1 MGASPRD
8 DTVAVMTS
16 LPAPVLAGVDGNG
29 DEAPALGRL
38 LASISGDELVLG
50 AVYGYESQSPPWPPR
65 QQAEAW
71 ISGARHDPQ
80 ERGVLQLALSV
91 ANGLD
96 ALAAREHARMLVLG
110 PSPRGPVGRLFAGS
124 TAQRV
129 IHGAPCAVAVAP
141 RGWTPPAELRTILVA
156 VDEGPEATAALAVA
170 AQLAAAGD
178 ARLVAVNV
186 VHQPSPAHPLFSL
199 VDTSYTDWV
208 SATRAA
214 AERIVRDAAAATGT
228 EPEIL
233 IAEGDPAA
241 RLAELS
247 RTADLL
253 VVGSRRYGPLRT
265 VLLGG
270 VSWPLLERAACPV
283 VVVPRGR
290 GDRRA
295 AALDPGET
303 AAAGGWASE

>member
-1 MGASPRD
+1 MGGSPPNG
-8 DTVAVMTS
+8 TVAVMTS
-16 LPAPVLAGVDGNG
+16 LPARVLAGVDGTG

-38 LASISGDELVLG
+38 LASIGGEELVLG
-50 AVYGYESQSPPWPPR
+50 AVYGYESLSPPWPQR
-65 QQAEAW
+65 EQAEAW
-71 ISGARHDPQ
+71 IARARRDPQ
-80 ERGVLQLALSV
+80 ERGVLQLAASV

-96 ALAAREHARMLVLG
+96 VLAAREHARMLVLG
-110 PSPRGPVGRLFAGS
+110 PSPRGPLGRMLAGS
-124 TAQRV
+124 TALHV
-129 IHGAPCAVAVAP
+129 IHGAPCPVAVAP

-156 VDEGPEATAALAVA
+156 VDEGREATAALAAA

-199 VDTSYTDWV
+199 VDTSYTAWA

-214 AERIVRDAAAATGT
+214 AERVVRDAAAATGT
-228 EPEIL
+228 EPEIV

-270 VSWPLLERAACPV
+270 VSWPLIERAACPV
-283 VVVPRGR
+283 VVVPRGPR
-290 GDRRA
+290 DRRA
-295 AALDPGET
+295 PASDPDAT
-303 AAAGGWASE
+303 AATGDRASE

>member
-1 MGASPRD
+1 MA
-8 DTVAVMTS
+8 
-16 LPAPVLAGVDGNG
+16 APVLAGVDGNG

-38 LASISGDELVLG
+38 LASISGEELVLG
-50 AVYGYESQSPPWPPR
+50 AVYGYESQSPTWPTR
-65 QQAEAW
+65 RQAEAW
-71 ISGARHDPQ
+71 ICGARRDSE
-80 ERGVLQLALSV
+80 ERGALQLASSV

-129 IHGAPCAVAVAP
+129 IHGAPCSTVVAP

-156 VDEGPEATAALAVA
+156 VDEGPEATAALAA
-170 AQLAAAGD
+170 A

-199 VDTSYTDWV
+199 VDTSYADWA

-214 AERIVRDAAAATGT
+214 AERVVRDAAAATGT
-228 EPEIL
+228 EPEIV
-233 IAEGDPAA
+233 IVEGDPAA

-283 VVVPRGR
+283 VVVPRGL

-295 AALDPGET
+295 PALEPGAT
-303 AAAGGWASE
+303 AAASGRASE